1 MTWNFKGNRT
11 LFYKTSEIPY
21 QDPTVR
27 AWSRWSLNE
36 AESLK
41 RNERGRPYARQPFT
55 KCTSGLGCWYCS
67 PLGLSYVIFFSNFN
81 QHLLYI
87 YFRVQNKRSR
97 TFIGFWIF
105 YTPERILI
113 LVINLRKGLTNFP
126 CYKTLNYQ
134 NQCWSILKIRLR
146 LYLNTYQF
154 FDLLKYGSLQYAMWA
169 IRKIEKTPFNQTF
182 AGWKSMH
189 QGVSWKS

>member
-1 MTWNFKGNRT
+1 MLISYHEKLMFSKLCPYFEYANFKGNRT
-11 LFYKTSEIPY
+11 LFCKTSEIPY

-41 RNERGRPYARQPFT
+41 RNERGRPYSGKARQPFT

-105 YTPERILI
+105 YTLKR
-113 LVINLRKGLTNFP
+113 RFP
-126 CYKTLNYQ
+126 CYVQKFKL
-134 NQCWSILKIRLR
+134 
-146 LYLNTYQF
+146 
-154 FDLLKYGSLQYAMWA
+154 
-169 IRKIEKTPFNQTF
+169 P
-182 AGWKSMH
+182 KSKL
-189 QGVSWKS
+189 VNFVI